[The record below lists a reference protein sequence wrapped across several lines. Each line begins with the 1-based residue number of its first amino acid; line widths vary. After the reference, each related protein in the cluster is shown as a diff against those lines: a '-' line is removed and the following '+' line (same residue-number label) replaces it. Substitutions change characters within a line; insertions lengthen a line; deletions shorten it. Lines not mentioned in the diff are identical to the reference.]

1 MGSSLVNLTDK
12 LKGINRLGI
21 DSVIIIYL
29 IEKNPKYL
37 QQTIFLAE
45 QITQGK
51 ITAISS
57 SLLLTEVLVKPLR
70 DKDSDLVRSYQK
82 ILQNSQNFYL
92 VNLTPTIAYQTAELR
107 ANYNIKPPDAVH
119 IATAIE
125 SGCQAFLTNDRGI
138 SRIKEIEILIL
149 DDLLD

>member
-1 MGSSLVNLTDK
+1 MNLTDK
-12 LKGINRLGI
+12 LKGINRLVI

-70 DKDSDLVRSYQK
+70 DKDSEFSKQLSK
-82 ILQNSQNFYL
+82 N
-92 VNLTPTIAYQTAELR
+92 PTE
-107 ANYNIKPPDAVH
+107 
-119 IATAIE
+119 
-125 SGCQAFLTNDRGI
+125 
-138 SRIKEIEILIL
+138 
-149 DDLLD
+149 